1 MDAAVSSQLD
11 SIPRIRGF
19 LFIQIVLDNCTI
31 SIQKRNKFLMN
42 KKILIGSRG
51 SKLALLY
58 AQKAK
63 DAIIQNT
70 GLSDDDI
77 IIKPI
82 STKGDQVKDQRLSEF
97 GGKGLF
103 SSNIEKELQ
112 DKNIDIAV
120 HALKDLPAIETDGL
134 ITDIFLERN
143 DPKEILISKDKK
155 KLKELEEKSV
165 VGTSSY
171 RREFQIKR
179 LRSDINCKLI
189 RGNVDTRIKK
199 LKEGQYDAII
209 LSSAGIKYLK
219 LEEEISE
226 IFPTG
231 EIIPSAGQG
240 IIALQCRED
249 DQEIISLL
257 KKINHEETYKRAHA
271 ERNILKVLEGD
282 CETAIGVH
290 SIIDGNNIIVEA
302 ELFSLDGSK
311 RFYEK
316 KIVKI
321 DKFREVGNEIGEI
334 LKTKSNNSY
343 KR

>member
-1 MDAAVSSQLD
+1 M
-11 SIPRIRGF
+11 
-19 LFIQIVLDNCTI
+19 
-31 SIQKRNKFLMN
+31 K
-42 KKILIGSRG
+42 KKIIIGSRG

-63 DAIIQNT
+63 DAIIQNENL
-70 GLSDDDI
+70 GDEDI
-77 IIKPI
+77 VIKSI
-82 STKGDQVKDQRLSEF
+82 TTKGDQVKESRLSEF

-112 DKNIDIAV
+112 DKSIDIAV

-134 ITDIFLERN
+134 LIDTFLKRN
-143 DPKEILISKDKK
+143 DPKEILISRDKK
-155 KLKELEEKSV
+155 KLIELDVKSV

-171 RREFQIKR
+171 RREFQIKQIR
-179 LRSDINCKLI
+179 PDLKCKLI

-209 LSSAGIKYLK
+209 LSLAGINYLQF
-219 LEEEISE
+219 ENEITE
-226 IFPTG
+226 TFTTE

-240 IIALQCRED
+240 IIALQCREND
-249 DQEIISLL
+249 EEIISIL
-257 KKINHEETYKRAHA
+257 KKINHNETYKRAHA
-271 ERNILKVLEGD
+271 ERNVLKVLEGD

-290 SIIDGNNIIVEA
+290 SIIDGDYIVLEA
-302 ELFSLDGSK
+302 ELFSLDGSR

-321 DKFREVGNEIGEI
+321 EKFREIGIEIGQI